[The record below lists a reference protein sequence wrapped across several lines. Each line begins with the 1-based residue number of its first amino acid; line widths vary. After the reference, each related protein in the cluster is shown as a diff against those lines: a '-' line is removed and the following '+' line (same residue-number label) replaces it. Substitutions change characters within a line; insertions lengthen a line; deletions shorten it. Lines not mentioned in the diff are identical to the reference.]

1 VRVSK
6 GKSMKMLAD
15 FWRQNPSRPL
25 ILNIGRALGA
35 VLVVVVGLTGFLVL
49 NGLPGT
55 GFSAFSVLGPFRPL

>member
-25 ILNIGRALGA
+25 TLDISRAHVA
-35 VLVVVVGLTGFLVL
+35 VLVVVVSLTGSVVL
-49 NGLPGT
+49 IGLPWPMSLP
-55 GFSAFSVLGPFRPL
+55 SAP